1 MYLKSIT
8 KSEVN
13 ELPLFSF
20 NGQVVVTS
28 DSEEIDQAIEE
39 LEKADVV
46 GFDTETRPTFK
57 KGQFHHVAL
66 VQLAVSDKAYI
77 FLIQKSG
84 LTDRLISFFENP
96 HIIKVGIAI
105 HDDLIALKKI
115 RPFLPAGFEDLNKIA
130 VRLGFENIGARNLTA
145 MILGQRISKS
155 QQRSNWENIPLS
167 PRQIQYAATDA
178 WICQEIFHR
187 LKMMNSADKKRT
199 A

>member
-1 MYLKSIT
+1 MYSKSIT
-8 KSEVN
+8 KDEVN

-20 NGQVVVTS
+20 NGQIVTTS
-28 DSEEIDQAIEE
+28 DSEKIDQALDE

-66 VQLAVSDKAYI
+66 VQLAISDKAYI

-105 HDDLIALKKI
+105 HDDLIALKRR
-115 RPFLPAGFEDLNKIA
+115 RPFSPKGFEDLNKMA
-130 VRLGFENIGARNLTA
+130 VQLGFENIGARNLTA

-155 QQRSNWENIPLS
+155 QQRSNWENIPLTHK
-167 PRQIQYAATDA
+167 QIQYAATDA
-178 WICQEIFHR
+178 WICQEIFRR
-187 LKMMNSADKKRT
+187 LQKMDPPHTNR
-199 A
+199 